1 MRYYFL
7 PLVLTVL
14 AATAPSHANENNG
27 VMIFKANKPY
37 VSPFD
42 KPQGVSESPVLPSTL
57 GSPPSGVDWSTPTPI
72 NVQELPSTHSI
83 PVLTPL
89 ESAKPS
95 PVLRVIPKTKPEPV
109 KEASGKTAKKE
120 NIAPVKPEVRKVE
133 APKKEAPKKEAPKKE
148 APKKEAPK
156 PVAKLPQEESI
167 VPPQALEKPTA
178 VLAPPPGAAPAVK
191 IQEGGLTSF
200 KTPSALT
207 PAVSD
212 ASSPSPISE
221 MASTTVDASPKE
233 LVNEST
239 MPQDAPWLP
248 WYLKAVVFFALGGLV
263 LLGVRKWLLYQAT
276 YGDPAYKDPWF
287 SPARSNLLKF

>member
-7 PLVLTVL
+7 TLALTAL

-42 KPQGVSESPVLPSTL
+42 KPQGISESPVLPSTL
-57 GSPPSGVDWSTPTPI
+57 GSPPSGVDWSNPTPV

-83 PVLTPL
+83 PVLTPP
-89 ESAKPS
+89 ESAPPS
-95 PVLRVIPKTKPEPV
+95 PVLRVIPKTKPEPA
-109 KEASGKTAKKE
+109 KEASGKTVKKE

-133 APKKEAPKKEAPKKE
+133 ARKVEPAKKEET
-148 APKKEAPK
+148 K

-178 VLAPPPGAAPAVK
+178 VLAPPPGSAPAVK

-207 PAVSD
+207 PAVSA

-221 MASTTVDASPKE
+221 MASATVDASPKE
-233 LVNEST
+233 LLNQST

-263 LLGVRKWLLYQAT
+263 LLGVRKWLLHQAT

-287 SPARSNLLKF
+287 SPARSNSLKF

>member
-120 NIAPVKPEVRKVE
+120 KTAPVKPEVRKVE
-133 APKKEAPKKEAPKKE
+133 ARKVEPRKVEPPKKEET
-148 APKKEAPK
+148 K

-191 IQEGGLTSF
+191 IQEAGLTSF
-200 KTPSALT
+200 KIPSALT
-207 PAVSD
+207 PAVSA

-263 LLGVRKWLLYQAT
+263 LLGVRKWLLHQAT

>member
-37 VSPFD
+37 ASPFD

-57 GSPPSGVDWSTPTPI
+57 GSPPSGVDWSNPTPI

-133 APKKEAPKKEAPKKE
+133 APKKEAPKKEAPK
-148 APKKEAPK
+148 

-167 VPPQALEKPTA
+167 VPPQALEKPTTA
-178 VLAPPPGAAPAVK
+178 LAPPPGAAPAVK

-207 PAVSD
+207 PAVSA
-212 ASSPSPISE
+212 ASSPSSSPISE

-263 LLGVRKWLLYQAT
+263 LLGVRKWLLHQAT

-287 SPARSNLLKF
+287 SPARSNSLKF

>member
-83 PVLTPL
+83 PVLTPP
-89 ESAKPS
+89 ESAPPS
-95 PVLRVIPKTKPEPV
+95 PVLRVIPKTKPEPA

-133 APKKEAPKKEAPKKE
+133 ARKVEPAKKEET
-148 APKKEAPK
+148 K

-191 IQEGGLTSF
+191 IQEAGLTSF
-200 KTPSALT
+200 KIPSALT
-207 PAVSD
+207 PAVSA
-212 ASSPSPISE
+212 ASSPLPISE
-221 MASTTVDASPKE
+221 MTSTTVDASPKE
-233 LVNEST
+233 LVNESA

-287 SPARSNLLKF
+287 SPARSNSLKF

>member
-37 VSPFD
+37 ASPFD

-57 GSPPSGVDWSTPTPI
+57 GSPPSGVDWSNPTPI

-133 APKKEAPKKEAPKKE
+133 APKKEAPKKEAPK
-148 APKKEAPK
+148 

-207 PAVSD
+207 PAVSA
-212 ASSPSPISE
+212 ASSPLPISE
-221 MASTTVDASPKE
+221 MTSTTVDASPKE

-263 LLGVRKWLLYQAT
+263 LLGVRKWLLHQAT

-287 SPARSNLLKF
+287 SPARSNSLKF

>member
-37 VSPFD
+37 ASPFD

-57 GSPPSGVDWSTPTPI
+57 GSPPSGVDWSNPTPI

-83 PVLTPL
+83 PVLTPP
-89 ESAKPS
+89 ESATPS
-95 PVLRVIPKTKPEPV
+95 PVLRVIPKTKPEPA
-109 KEASGKTAKKE
+109 KEASGKTVKKE

-133 APKKEAPKKEAPKKE
+133 ARKVEPAKKEET
-148 APKKEAPK
+148 K

-167 VPPQALEKPTA
+167 VPPQALEKPTTA
-178 VLAPPPGAAPAVK
+178 LAPPPGAAPAVK

-207 PAVSD
+207 PAVSA
-212 ASSPSPISE
+212 ASSPSSSPISE

-248 WYLKAVVFFALGGLV
+248 WYLKA
-263 LLGVRKWLLYQAT
+263 GVRKWLLHQAT

-287 SPARSNLLKF
+287 SPARSNSLKF

>member
-42 KPQGVSESPVLPSTL
+42 KPQGISESPVLPSTL
-57 GSPPSGVDWSTPTPI
+57 GSPPSGVDWSNPTPV

-83 PVLTPL
+83 PVLTPP
-89 ESAKPS
+89 ESAPPS
-95 PVLRVIPKTKPEPV
+95 PVLRVIPKTKPEPA
-109 KEASGKTAKKE
+109 KEASGKTVKKE

-133 APKKEAPKKEAPKKE
+133 ARKVEPAKKEET
-148 APKKEAPK
+148 K

-167 VPPQALEKPTA
+167 VPPQALEKPTTA
-178 VLAPPPGAAPAVK
+178 LAPPPGAAPAVK

-207 PAVSD
+207 PAVSA
-212 ASSPSPISE
+212 ASSPSSSPISE

-263 LLGVRKWLLYQAT
+263 LLGVRKWLLHQAT

-287 SPARSNLLKF
+287 SPARSNSLKF

>member
-1 MRYYFL
+1 
-7 PLVLTVL
+7 
-14 AATAPSHANENNG
+14 
-27 VMIFKANKPY
+27 MIFKANKPY
-37 VSPFD
+37 ASPFD

-57 GSPPSGVDWSTPTPI
+57 GSPPSGVDWSNPTPI

-83 PVLTPL
+83 PVLTPP
-89 ESAKPS
+89 ESATPS
-95 PVLRVIPKTKPEPV
+95 PVLRVIPKTKPEPA
-109 KEASGKTAKKE
+109 KEASGKTVKKE

-133 APKKEAPKKEAPKKE
+133 ARKVEPAKKEET
-148 APKKEAPK
+148 K

-167 VPPQALEKPTA
+167 VPPQALEKPTTA
-178 VLAPPPGAAPAVK
+178 LAPPPGAAPAVK

-207 PAVSD
+207 PAVSA
-212 ASSPSPISE
+212 ASSPSSSPISE

-263 LLGVRKWLLYQAT
+263 LLGVRKWLLHQAT

-287 SPARSNLLKF
+287 SPARSNSLKF